1 MKDYLRIEEWVK
13 LNTFSWEYGEDINGG
28 RWFKADKYDRG
39 YQVWEVYITHFDE
52 DKVKAYAESYV
63 KNIYRERLDGC
74 TFQSAIKWTLKTVKG
89 FPQEYPDSYWKEL
102 ERKEIESKRV
112 VHFPEN
118 IQPILRKKD
127 KGIF

>member
-1 MKDYLRIEEWVK
+1 MKDYLQIEEWEK
-13 LNTFSWEYGEDINGG
+13 LDTFSWSYGEDINGG
-28 RWFKADKYDRG
+28 RRFKADKYDRG
-39 YQVWEVYITHFDE
+39 YEVWEVYITLLDE

-63 KNIYRERLDGC
+63 KNIFRECPDRYS
-74 TFQSAIKWTLKTVKG
+74 FQSAIEWALSTVKG

-118 IQPILRKKD
+118 IQPILRKQD

>member
-1 MKDYLRIEEWVK
+1 MKDYLQIEEWVK
-13 LNTFSWEYGEDINGG
+13 LNTFSWSYGEDINGG

-39 YQVWEVYITHFDE
+39 YEVWEVYITSFDE
-52 DKVKAYAESYV
+52 DKVKAYVESYIE
-63 KNIYRERLDGC
+63 NIYRERLDGC

>member
-1 MKDYLRIEEWVK
+1 MD
-13 LNTFSWEYGEDINGG
+13 TFSWSYGEDINGG
-28 RWFKADKYDRG
+28 RRFKADKYDRG
-39 YQVWEVYITHFDE
+39 DEVWEVYITLLDE

-63 KNIYRERLDGC
+63 KNIFRERLDRY
-74 TFQSAIKWTLKTVKG
+74 TFQNAIKWAFKTVKS

-102 ERKEIESKRV
+102 ERKEIESHRV

-118 IQPILRKKD
+118 IQPITRKAD

>member
-13 LNTFSWEYGEDINGG
+13 LDTFSWSYGESINGDC
-28 RWFKADKYDRG
+28 WFKAEKYDCG
-39 YQVWEVYITHFDE
+39 QQVWEVYITTFDE
-52 DKVKAYAESYV
+52 DKVKAYVESYIE
-63 KNIYRERLDGC
+63 NIFRERLDGC
-74 TFQSAIKWTLKTVKG
+74 TFQSAIEWTLKTVKG

-102 ERKEIESKRV
+102 KRKEIESQRV

-118 IQPILRKKD
+118 IQPVARKKD

>member
-1 MKDYLRIEEWVK
+1 MKDYLQIEEWVK
-13 LNTFSWEYGEDINGG
+13 LNTFSWSYGEDINGG

-39 YQVWEVYITHFDE
+39 YEVWEVYITSFDE
-52 DKVKAYAESYV
+52 DKVKAYAESYIR
-63 KNIYRERLDGC
+63 NIYRERLDGC
-74 TFQSAIKWTLKTVKG
+74 TFQSAIEWTLKTVKG

-102 ERKEIESKRV
+102 KRKEIESKRV

>member
-1 MKDYLRIEEWVK
+1 MKDYLQIEEWV
-13 LNTFSWEYGEDINGG
+13 NIGISSWSYGESVSGDC
-28 RWFKADKYDRG
+28 WFKADKYDCG
-39 YQVWEVYITHFDE
+39 HQVWEVYITSFDE

-63 KNIYRERLDGC
+63 KNIFRERLDGY
-74 TFQSAIKWTLKTVKG
+74 TFQNAIKWALKTVKS

-102 ERKEIESKRV
+102 KRKEIESQRV

>member
-1 MKDYLRIEEWVK
+1 MKDYLQIEEWEK
-13 LNTFSWEYGEDINGG
+13 LDTFSWSYGESINGDC
-28 RWFKADKYDRG
+28 WFKAEKYDCG
-39 YQVWEVYITHFDE
+39 QQVWEVYITTFDE
-52 DKVKAYAESYV
+52 DKVKAYVESYIE
-63 KNIYRERLDGC
+63 NIFRERLDGC
-74 TFQSAIKWTLKTVKG
+74 TFQSAIEWTLRTVKA

-102 ERKEIESKRV
+102 KRKEIESKRV